1 MIGFIGGT
9 GVEGRGLAF
18 RMALLGEKC
27 LLGSRNP
34 DQATFYKDELVEMD
48 ENISGLVEIG
58 SNIDVAELCDLIFIT
73 IPYNAVRS
81 VLFEIKDQLS
91 GKIVISTVVPL
102 GFSNNGVE
110 IVSIPEGSSA
120 QEIEKILPDSYVLS
134 AFQNLSALKLLS
146 KSAVLD
152 ADVIVCGDDQNSKKK
167 LIDLINL
174 VDGLRGLDGGDL
186 SNSGMVENITA
197 LLITLNKIHH
207 TNSSIRISGILPNE
221 N

>member
-1 MIGFIGGT
+1 MIGFVGGT
-9 GVEGRGLAF
+9 GLEGRGLAF

-34 DQATFYKDELVEMD
+34 DRATSYKDELVEMD
-48 ENISGLVEIG
+48 ENINGLVEIG
-58 SNIDVAELCDLIFIT
+58 SNRDVAELCDLIFIT

-110 IVSIPEGSSA
+110 LVSIVEGSAA

-134 AFQNLSALKLLS
+134 AFQNLSAQKLLS
-146 KSAVLD
+146 KTAVLD
-152 ADVIVCGDDQNSKKK
+152 SDVIVCGDDQNSKNK

-207 TNSSIRISGILPNE
+207 TNSSIRISGI
-221 N
+221 

>member
-1 MIGFIGGT
+1 MIGFVGGT
-9 GVEGRGLAF
+9 GIEGRGLAF

-34 DQATFYKDELVEMD
+34 DRATSYKDELVEMD
-48 ENISGLVEIG
+48 ENINGLVEIG
-58 SNIDVAELCDLIFIT
+58 SNRDVAELCDLIFIT

-81 VLFEIKDQLS
+81 VLFEIKDQLA

-110 IVSIPEGSSA
+110 LVSIAEGSAA

-134 AFQNLSALKLLS
+134 AFQNLSAQKLLS
-146 KSAVLD
+146 KTAVLD
-152 ADVIVCGDDQNSKKK
+152 SDVIVCGDDQNSKNK

-174 VDGLRGLDGGDL
+174 IDGLR
-186 SNSGMVENITA
+186 A
-197 LLITLNKIHH
+197 
-207 TNSSIRISGILPNE
+207 
-221 N
+221 

>member
-27 LLGSRNP
+27 LLGSRYP
-34 DQATFYKDELVEMD
+34 DRAIAYKNDLLEMH
-48 ENISGLVEIG
+48 ESISGFVEVV
-58 SNIDVAELCDLIFIT
+58 SNRDVAELCDLIFIT
-73 IPYNAVRS
+73 IPYNVLHS
-81 VLFEIKDQLS
+81 VLFDIKDHLS

-102 GFSNNGVE
+102 EFSNNGVE
-110 IVSIPEGSSA
+110 IVRIPEGSSA

-134 AFQNLSALKLLS
+134 AFQNLSAQKLLS
-146 KSAVLD
+146 KTDVLD
-152 ADVIVCGDDQNSKKK
+152 SDVIVCGDDKISKNK
-167 LIDLINL
+167 LINL
-174 VDGLRGLDGGDL
+174 INLIDGLRGLDGGNL

-197 LLITLNKIHH
+197 LLITLNKIHQ
-207 TNSSIRISGILPNE
+207 TNTSIRISGILPNE